1 MQCVTSKS
9 YTYNT
14 YLLVSLRS
22 AALKSFLH
30 NDYKATTVLG
40 YTISKRWIRIY
51 GFSLRCIRICSI
63 YQVDIGY
70 MARCVRICS
79 LKSNMGLDIQ

>member
-1 MQCVTSKS
+1 MRKS
-9 YTYNT
+9 RLPSHGSMKTR
-14 YLLVSLRS
+14 LVDT
-22 AALKSFLH
+22 KICIIIVPYGFI
-30 NDYKATTVLG
+30 ATTVLG

-70 MARCVRICS
+70 MARCVRICN